1 MNLDHLA
8 RQSYKDDPSSVIY
21 WLIMSSYLYYIRME
35 SVLSDETFDKMCKLV
50 LDKNIKHSKLQYL
63 VNDDRLRAG
72 SFFDVKPTEYPDFI
86 IEDAEK
92 LLRYGTW
99 YGSKING

>member
-8 RQSYKDDPSSVIY
+8 RQSYKDNPSSVIY
-21 WLIMSSYLYYIRME
+21 WLILSSYGYYVRME
-35 SVLSDETFDKMCKLV
+35 SLLSDETFDKMAKLA

-92 LLRYGTW
+92 LLRYGIW
-99 YGSKING
+99 YGSKVNG